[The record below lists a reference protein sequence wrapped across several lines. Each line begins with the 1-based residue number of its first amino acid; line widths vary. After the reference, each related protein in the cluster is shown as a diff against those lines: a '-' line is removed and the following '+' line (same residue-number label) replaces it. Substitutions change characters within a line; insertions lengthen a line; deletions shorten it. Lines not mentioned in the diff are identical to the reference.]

1 MLAFGT
7 LSPRAGTILLL
18 VAGIIISCAGVAKAG
33 EAGVIQPNTAKKNM
47 FNVKEYRVTG
57 NSLLPAMRI
66 EQAVY
71 RYLGENK
78 TIADVES
85 ARAALE
91 KAYHDAGYLTVLVNI
106 PEQSVAGGIVQ
117 LDVTEGNVE
126 KVRVVGSHYF
136 LPSRILSKVPELA
149 EGSVP
154 YFPGL
159 QTQLAEANSAADL
172 RVTPVLRPGKTP
184 GTVEAEL
191 KVEDQ
196 LPLHASIEL
205 NNYASPNTSNLRV
218 AGMLRYDNLW
228 QREHSLA
235 LQYQTSPKDT
245 NEVKVFSG
253 TYLMPVGN
261 SDNKLA
267 FYAVVSHSDV
277 ATVGDMTLLGNGN
290 IVGARWVTPLQPGE
304 RLFHTLTLGADYKHF
319 LNDTMLA
326 GANTGHTPITY
337 FPLSVAYS
345 ATMPDETGT
354 SAANATLNFQL
365 PGVGDRVTEC
375 YGQVT
380 TEFECNRYDA
390 QPDYMYI
397 RGGIERTQ
405 NLPRGLAFFARLD
418 GQLASG
424 PLISNEMF
432 TAGGADSVRGYY
444 EAEQAGDDGARGTM
458 ELRGMQWAKGNLN
471 DLRAVAFL
479 EGAHLRVREALPAQ
493 TDAFNLAST
502 GVGLRMQA
510 WKHLTMVLDAA
521 WPLKDTTFTQAGK
534 VHFCFKAAG
543 AF

>member
-1 MLAFGT
+1 
-7 LSPRAGTILLL
+7 LL
-18 VAGIIISCAGVAKAG
+18 VAGIIFSCAGMAAG
-33 EAGVIQPNTAKKNM
+33 TEPNAAKKVV
-47 FNVKEYRVTG
+47 FSIREYQVTG
-57 NSLLPAMRI
+57 NTLLPAVRI
-66 EQAVY
+66 EEAVY

-78 TIADVES
+78 SIDDVES

-91 KAYHDAGYLTVLVNI
+91 KAYHDAGYLTALVNI
-106 PEQSVAGGIVQ
+106 PEQSVAGGIVK
-117 LDVTEGNVE
+117 LNVTEGNVE
-126 KVRVVGSHYF
+126 KVRVVGSQYH
-136 LPSRILSKVPELA
+136 LPDRILYKVPELA

-154 YFPGL
+154 YFPAV
-159 QTQLAEANSAADL
+159 QKEMIAANSAADL

-191 KVEDQ
+191 QVQDQ

-218 AGMLRYDNLW
+218 AGMVRYDNLW

-235 LQYQTSPKDT
+235 LQYQTSPKKMG
-245 NEVKVFSG
+245 EVRVFSG
-253 TYLMPVGN
+253 TYLMPIGN

-267 FYAVVSHSDV
+267 YYAVVSHSDV
-277 ATVGDMTLLGNGN
+277 ATVGDMTLLGSGD
-290 IVGARWVTPLQPGE
+290 IVGVRWVIPLQSRE

-319 LNDTMLA
+319 LNDTLLS
-326 GANTGHTPITY
+326 GANTGHTPVTY

-345 ATMPDETGT
+345 ATMPDEAGS
-354 SAANATLNFQL
+354 SAANAALNFQL
-365 PGVGDRVTEC
+365 RGMGDRMTEC

-390 QPDYMYI
+390 KPDYIYL

-405 NLPRGLAFFARLD
+405 NLPRGLALFARLD

-444 EAEQAGDDGARGTM
+444 ESEQAGDDGARGTL
-458 ELRGMQWAKGNLN
+458 ELRGPQWAKGNFN
-471 DLRAVAFL
+471 DLRAVAFF

-493 TDAFNLAST
+493 ISAFNLAST

-510 WKHLTMVLDAA
+510 WKNLTMALDAA
-521 WPLKDTTFTQAGK
+521 WPLKDTTYTEAGK
-534 VHFCFKAAG
+534 ARFGFKAVG
-543 AF
+543 SF